1 MIAYLSLGGCAIGR
15 EGRDEGDTPS
25 FAFEHE
31 HSAPIT
37 QCPRV
42 MNWSPQRQ
50 RRFTR
55 AFRPTMADLTG
66 GRVGDAMDAIE
77 GFGALF
83 TGEAD
88 EAEDDFEGVD
98 QVVAISF

>member
-1 MIAYLSLGGCAIGR
+1 
-15 EGRDEGDTPS
+15 
-25 FAFEHE
+25 
-31 HSAPIT
+31 
-37 QCPRV
+37 
-42 MNWSPQRQ
+42 
-50 RRFTR
+50 
-55 AFRPTMADLTG
+55 MADLTG